1 MDAPLPLTIEKKSC
15 NNKDS
20 MINSIEQICKDILEK
35 HLDGRKLDMDKIE
48 KWSETIINEI
58 EDILKKKYPEFGYG
72 IFFYISDKT
81 SYVHSSISISYLD
94 TDIDLIQEF
103 NTNDFYSHI
112 RIFANKKYSPI
123 NNFSQNISAKDI
135 MKINKIL
142 MNSLEG
148 RTFIYD
154 KCLKYIENIV
164 LDINKILLPRKIR
177 PCSYHVGFINELPI
191 KNIYFTYKFINLE
204 YMPLFFSYSNDS
216 LSLSLNLFIV
226 NN

>member
-1 MDAPLPLTIEKKSC
+1 MDTPLPLTIENKIC
-15 NNKDS
+15 TNKDL
-20 MINSIEQICKDILEK
+20 MINNIKQICKDILEK
-35 HLDGRKLDMDKIE
+35 HLDGRKLVMEKIE
-48 KWSETIINEI
+48 KWGETIINDI
-58 EDILKKKYPEFGYG
+58 EDILKKKYREFGFG

-81 SYVHSSISISYLD
+81 AYTCSSTGIFYSD
-94 TDIDLIQEF
+94 TDINLTQKF
-103 NTNDFYSHI
+103 NTNDFYSYI
-112 RIFANKKYSPI
+112 RIFANKKYSTKE
-123 NNFSQNISAKDI
+123 NFSQNISAKDI

-142 MNSLEG
+142 KNSLED

-164 LDINKILLPRKIR
+164 LDVNNILLNRKIR

-191 KNIYFTYKFINLE
+191 KNLYFTYKFIDLE

-216 LSLSLNLFIV
+216 LSSNLYLFIV